1 MVWRGKENYN
11 VNIQVLANDRNGL
24 LVDVLNTLKDT
35 KAKLMGVNTKTT
47 KERIAILDLNIE
59 VENIDELNKIIK
71 QIRKVDSVY
80 EVRR

>member
-1 MVWRGKENYN
+1 MIDVKWENEAKENYN

-24 LVDVLNTLKDT
+24 LVDVLNTLKET

-59 VENIDELNKIIK
+59 IENIEELNKVIK
-71 QIRKVDSVY
+71 LIKK
-80 EVRR
+80 